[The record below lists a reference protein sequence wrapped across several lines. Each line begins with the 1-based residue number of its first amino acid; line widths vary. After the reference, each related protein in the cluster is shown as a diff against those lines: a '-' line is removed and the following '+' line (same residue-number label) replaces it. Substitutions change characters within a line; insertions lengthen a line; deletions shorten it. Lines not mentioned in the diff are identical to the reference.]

1 MAAIQSETI
10 VGISR
15 HHFRIP
21 TRNWTWFL
29 APFLLLA
36 IGYLGLRVGQS
47 DFYPLIGIYTFLFL
61 SYLVIYRWSTPESL
75 GFWWRIG
82 IAMRL
87 ILVFCLPLL
96 SDDVYR
102 FIWDGQLVIQ
112 GYNPFHYLPST
123 LMEEGPAIQGL
134 TPDLYE
140 ALNSPNYY
148 TIYPPIAQ
156 ATFAI
161 ATYLFPTSIYG
172 AAVVMKV
179 FLFLFEL
186 GSVWLIIRLLAH
198 WQMPIKNSLLYALN
212 PLIIIEVCGNLHYEG
227 AMVFFLLLGIW
238 LIVKGRFYSSAAMLA
253 FSVASKLLPLMFFPF
268 WVRRLGG
275 RGSGE
280 VGEMS
285 SGEVVNK
292 GSGEEGNDRSGEAV
306 KVGGRIYAFIQK
318 QLKALLQIDIK
329 KNILYFGFAFI
340 VLAALFSP
348 LLNRVFIQN
357 FGNSIGLYFQK
368 FEFNASIYY
377 LLRWVGF
384 QFVGYNIIATIGPR
398 LAMGTLTGIVLLFAL
413 ERNPKWERLPLQ
425 LLWAICLYLLFTTTV
440 HPWYTSLP
448 IVLCLF
454 TRFRFPI
461 IWSGLIYLTYINY
474 STEVYHENLWVVGIE
489 YGVVGIVFFV
499 ELLRSKSARPL
510 FS

>member
-1 MAAIQSETI
+1 MSTQAAIQSETL

-15 HHFRIP
+15 HHFRMP
-21 TRNWTWFL
+21 TTKWTWLL

-36 IGYLGLRVGQS
+36 IAYLGLLVGQS
-47 DFYPLIGIYTFLFL
+47 DFYPLIGIYSFLFL
-61 SYLVIYRWSTPESL
+61 SYLAIYRWSSPESL
-75 GFWWRIG
+75 GFWWTIG
-82 IAMRL
+82 ITMRL

-102 FIWDGQLVIQ
+102 FIWDGQLVIH

-123 LMEEGPAIQGL
+123 LMEEGPIIPGL
-134 TPDLYE
+134 TQELYE

-161 ATYLFPTSIYG
+161 ATWLFPTSTYG
-172 AAVVMKV
+172 AAVVMKA
-179 FLFLFEL
+179 FLFLFEI
-186 GSVWLIIRLLAH
+186 GSLWLIIRLLIH
-198 WQMPIKNSLLYALN
+198 WQMPLKNSLLYALN

-238 LIVKGRFYSSAAMLA
+238 LIVTGRFYSSAAMLA

-268 WVRRLGG
+268 WVRRLG
-275 RGSGE
+275 RREGE
-280 VGEMS
+280 K
-285 SGEVVNK
+285 EVK
-292 GSGEEGNDRSGEAV
+292 RRSDERAYQRV
-306 KVGGRIYAFIQK
+306 KNQV
-318 QLKALLQIDIK
+318 QLLGQINIK

-340 VLAALFSP
+340 VLAAVFSP
-348 LLNRVFIQN
+348 LLNGVFIQN

-377 LLRWVGF
+377 LLRWIGF
-384 QFVGYNIIATIGPR
+384 QFVGYNVIATIGPG
-398 LAMGTLTGIVLLFAL
+398 LALGTLTGIVLLFAL
-413 ERNPKWERLPLQ
+413 ERNPDWKTLPLK

-474 STEVYHENLWVVGIE
+474 SYETYHENLWIVGIE
-489 YGVVGIVFFV
+489 YSLVGLLLLV
-499 ELLRSKSARPL
+499 ELFRGKASKPL
-510 FS
+510 LS

>member
-1 MAAIQSETI
+1 MNASTKSTFL
-10 VGISR
+10 VGIPLS
-15 HHFRIP
+15 HFQFP
-21 TRNWTWFL
+21 TAKWTWLL
-29 APFLLLA
+29 APLLLLA
-36 IGYLGLRVGQS
+36 ITYLGLRVEQS
-47 DFYPLIGIYTFLFL
+47 DFYPLIGLYSFLFL
-61 SYLVIYRWSTPESL
+61 SYLAISRWSTPETL
-75 GFWWRIG
+75 GFWWG
-82 IAMRL
+82 MAIAMRL

-102 FIWDGQLVIQ
+102 FIWDGQLINN

-123 LMEEGPAIQGL
+123 LIEEGPAIPGL
-134 TPDLYE
+134 TQELYE

-156 ATFAI
+156 ATFAL
-161 ATYLFPTSIYG
+161 ATWLFPTSIYG
-172 AAVVMKV
+172 AAVVMKA

-186 GSVWLIIRLLAH
+186 GSIWLIIRLLAH
-198 WQMPIKNSLLYALN
+198 WQMPLKNSLLYALN

-238 LIVKGRFYSSAAMLA
+238 LIVKGRFYFSAGMLA

-268 WVRRLGG
+268 WVRRLG
-275 RGSGE
+275 RSESGE
-280 VGEMS
+280 GVKRS
-285 SGEVVNK
+285 SGER
-292 GSGEEGNDRSGEAV
+292 GWERAYQ
-306 KVGGRIYAFIQK
+306 R
-318 QLKALLQIDIK
+318 LKDQVQSLWQIDIK

-348 LLNRVFIQN
+348 LLNGVFIQN

-377 LLRWVGF
+377 VLRWIGF
-384 QFVGYNIIATIGPR
+384 QLTGYNVIATIGPR
-398 LAMGTLTGIVLLFAL
+398 LALGTLTGILLLFAL
-413 ERNPKWERLPLQ
+413 ERNPLWKTLPLK
-425 LLWAICLYLLFTTTV
+425 LLWAISLYLLFTTTV

-461 IWSGLIYLTYINY
+461 LWSGLIYLTYINY
-474 STEVYHENLWVVGIE
+474 SYDVYHENLWVVGIE
-489 YGVVGIVFFV
+489 YGLVGILFLV
-499 ELLRSKSARPL
+499 ELKRTKVAQPVSP
-510 FS
+510 

>member
-1 MAAIQSETI
+1 MPSSMATMQPENIL
-10 VGISR
+10 GISR
-15 HHFRIP
+15 QHFRFP
-21 TRNWTWFL
+21 TTKWVGLL
-29 APFLLLA
+29 APLLLLA
-36 IGYLGLRVGQS
+36 ISYLGLKVGQS

-61 SYLVIYRWSTPESL
+61 SYLAIYRWSTPESL
-75 GFWWRIG
+75 GFWWGIG

-102 FIWDGQLVIQ
+102 FIWDGQLVIH

-123 LMEEGPAIQGL
+123 LMEEGPAVPGL
-134 TPDLYE
+134 TQELYE

-172 AAVVMKV
+172 AAVVMKI

-186 GSVWLIIRLLAH
+186 GSIWLIIRLLAH

-253 FSVASKLLPLMFFPF
+253 FSVASKLLPLMFFPL

-275 RGSGE
+275 G
-280 VGEMS
+280 
-285 SGEVVNK
+285 
-292 GSGEEGNDRSGEAV
+292 GEEDKKRRGEGVKWWEGIYDRLQE
-306 KVGGRIYAFIQK
+306 
-318 QLKALLQIDIK
+318 QLKLLLQIDIK
-329 KNILYFGFAFI
+329 KNILYFVFCL
-340 VLAALFSP
+340 VLLAALFSP
-348 LLNRVFIQN
+348 LLNGVFIQN

-384 QFVGYNIIATIGPR
+384 QVTGYNVIAIIGPR
-398 LAMGTLTGIVLLFAL
+398 LALGTLTGILLLFAL
-413 ERNPKWERLPLQ
+413 ERNPRWKTLPLK

-461 IWSGLIYLTYINY
+461 VWSGLIYLTYINY
-474 STEVYHENLWVVGIE
+474 STEIYHENLWVVGIE
-489 YGVVGIVFFV
+489 YTLVAIVFLI
-499 ELLRSKSARPL
+499 ELARAKSNRPL

>member
-1 MAAIQSETI
+1 MATIYPETI
-10 VGISR
+10 LGISR
-15 HHFRIP
+15 QHFRFP
-21 TRNWTWFL
+21 TAKWAWLL
-29 APFLLLA
+29 APLLLLA
-36 IGYLGLRVGQS
+36 ISYLGLQVGQS
-47 DFYPLIGIYTFLFL
+47 DFYPLIGLYTFLFL
-61 SYLVIYRWSTPESL
+61 SYLTIYRWAAPESL
-75 GFWWRIG
+75 GFWWGIG

-102 FIWDGQLVIQ
+102 FIWDGQLIIH

-123 LMEEGPAIQGL
+123 LMEEGPAIPGL
-134 TPDLYE
+134 TQELYE

-148 TIYPPIAQ
+148 TIYPPVAQ

-172 AAVVMKV
+172 AAVVMTA

-186 GSVWLIIRLLAH
+186 GSIWLIIQLLAH

-238 LIVKGRFYSSAAMLA
+238 LIVMGRFYSSAAILA
-253 FSVASKLLPLMFFPF
+253 FSVASKLLPLMFFPL
-268 WVRRLGG
+268 WVRRLG
-275 RGSGE
+275 RIENDGE
-280 VGEMS
+280 GKRS
-285 SGEVVNK
+285 D
-292 GSGEEGNDRSGEAV
+292 EGVKRRSG
-306 KVGGRIYAFIQK
+306 GRSWEGYLKDQIQ
-318 QLKALLQIDIK
+318 LLWQIDIK
-329 KNILYFGFAFI
+329 KNVRYFVFCFI
-340 VLAALFSP
+340 IIAALFSP
-348 LLNRVFIQN
+348 LLNGVFIQN

-377 LLRWVGF
+377 LLRWIGF
-384 QFVGYNIIATIGPR
+384 QFTGYNIIATIGPC
-398 LAMGTLTGIVLLFAL
+398 LALGTLTGIVLLFGL
-413 ERNPKWERLPLQ
+413 EQNPKWKTLPLQ

-461 IWSGLIYLTYINY
+461 VWSGLIYLTYINY
-474 STEVYHENLWVVGIE
+474 SAEVYHENLWVVGIE
-489 YGVVGIVFFV
+489 YGLVAVVFLA
-499 ELLRSKSARPL
+499 EMTRAKSARPL